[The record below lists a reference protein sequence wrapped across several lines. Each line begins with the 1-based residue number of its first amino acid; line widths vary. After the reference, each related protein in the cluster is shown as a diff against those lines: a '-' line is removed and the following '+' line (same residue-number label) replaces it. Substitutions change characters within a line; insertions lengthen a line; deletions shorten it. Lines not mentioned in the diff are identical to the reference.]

1 MRPALV
7 LLLVVAFGLAL
18 VDQPRRQSR
27 HRLVKRVY
35 RHCDE
40 VLGARK
46 FENDRRVS
54 RRRLVA
60 FFSHDLANLLFP
72 PTQFGN
78 AAALPSARRMARYV
92 DIDWAAKPWPQ
103 RYHRWDIRG
112 LWLRWT
118 SEAGANAPNF
128 IEWLERGRPVQGG
141 GFAQALGLEWAPGL
155 FEHKRD
161 WSRDRVRF
169 DRTRP
174 AAVPDDLDLRDEVNG
189 GG

>member
-27 HRLVKRVY
+27 RRLTRRVY
-35 RHCDE
+35 RHVDE

-46 FENDRRVS
+46 FENDRRAT
-54 RRRLVA
+54 RHHYLA
-60 FFSHDLANLLFP
+60 FFAGQRLANLLYP
-72 PTQFGN
+72 RAQLGGT
-78 AAALPSARRMARYV
+78 AALPPLRRMTRYV
-92 DIDWAAKPWPQ
+92 ALDLPARSWPQ
-103 RYHRWDIRG
+103 RYHRWDVRSVT
-112 LWLRWT
+112 LRWT
-118 SEAGANAPNF
+118 SEAGANAANF

-141 GFAQALGLEWAPGL
+141 GLAQALGLEWTPGL
-155 FEHKRD
+155 FEHQRD

-174 AAVPDDLDLRDEVNG
+174 AAVPNDLGAERELG
-189 GG
+189 

>member
-1 MRPALV
+1 VRPALV
-7 LLLVVAFGLAL
+7 LLLVVVFGLAL
-18 VDQPRRQSR
+18 VDLPRRQSR
-27 HRLVKRVY
+27 RRILRRIY

-46 FENDRRVS
+46 FENDRRAS
-54 RRRLVA
+54 RRRLLQ
-60 FFSHDLANLLFP
+60 FFSHDLANLVYP
-72 PTQFGN
+72 SVQFAG

-92 DIDWAAKPWPQ
+92 VLDLPAKPWPQ
-103 RYHRWDIRG
+103 RYHRWDVRSVT
-112 LWLRWT
+112 LRWT
-118 SEAGANAPNF
+118 SEAGANAANF

-141 GFAQALGLEWAPGL
+141 GLAQALGLEWTPGL

-174 AAVPDDLDLRDEVNG
+174 AAVPDDLSAEGELG
-189 GG
+189 

>member
-1 MRPALV
+1 MTRAALV

-27 HRLVKRVY
+27 RRLTRRIY

-92 DIDWAAKPWPQ
+92 TLDLPARSWPQ
-103 RYHRWDIRG
+103 RYHRWDVRSVT
-112 LWLRWT
+112 LRWT
-118 SEAGANAPNF
+118 SEAGANAANF

-141 GFAQALGLEWAPGL
+141 GLAQALGLEWTPGL

-174 AAVPDDLDLRDEVNG
+174 AAVPDDLGAEGELG
-189 GG
+189 